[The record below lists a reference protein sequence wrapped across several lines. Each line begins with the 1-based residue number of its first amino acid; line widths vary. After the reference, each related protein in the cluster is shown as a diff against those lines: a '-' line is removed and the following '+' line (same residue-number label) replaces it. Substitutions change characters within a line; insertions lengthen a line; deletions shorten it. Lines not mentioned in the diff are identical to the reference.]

1 MSKQET
7 EEAKKQE
14 TGKEEVLIFGK
25 PDPVKDAEFIKKH
38 KASKKSK
45 SKNKGAPKMGG
56 IQVLRKGPKNED
68 GSHSITQM
76 GGGKGGI
83 QVHSVGADGVYRDED
98 GNIALDPTNEDK
110 ELLHLKRRGFYY
122 KKRLIFEWIQTLED
136 VTLYLKPPKNI
147 KSKDL
152 EIKFKTNFISIGM
165 KGMKPFIAEEL
176 SYPIDSTSST
186 WFMDE
191 DGICI
196 SLTKRGL
203 GESWLR
209 VINKQQGMNEFEAQK
224 IKKSMMLERFARE
237 NPHMDFSGAKFG
249 GNCPEP
255 TKFLDGIDTNRFH
268 KDVQ

>member
-1 MSKQET
+1 MSKSTNT
-7 EEAKKQE
+7 EDAKS
-14 TGKEEVLIFGK
+14 KEEVLVFGK
-25 PDPVKDAEFIKKH
+25 PDPVGDAKFMKEYNAKKRG
-38 KASKKSK
+38 KS
-45 SKNKGAPKMGG
+45 GGRGGG
-56 IQVLRKGPKNED
+56 IQVLRKGAKNPD
-68 GSHSITQM
+68 GSHGITQVGG

-83 QVHSVGADGVYRDED
+83 QVHSVGADGVYRDKD

-152 EIKFKTNFISIGM
+152 DIKFKTNFLSIGM
-165 KGMKPFIAEEL
+165 KGMKPFIAESL
-176 SYPIDSTSST
+176 SYPIDSASST
-186 WFMDE
+186 WFMDD

-196 SLTKRGL
+196 SLTKRKL

-209 VINKQQGMNEFEAQK
+209 IINKQPEMNQFEAQK

-255 TKFLDGIDTNRFH
+255 TKFLDGIDQNRFH